1 MPRAPRKEDD
11 LKHFSEARI
20 LVVDDEPEVLA
31 AYGHVFS
38 GIVAKAEDELAT
50 IADELFEPASTTS
63 GIATTV
69 AGIDLCRQGDEALRR
84 FEARHGEKSQYPIAF
99 IDMRMPPG
107 MNGLETAKRLR
118 QLSPD
123 INIVV
128 VTGYSDHPPHQIAA
142 EVGGADRFF
151 YLVKPFNP
159 DELLQLA
166 TALVHRWNSEKIA
179 AAALSQ
185 REARTLELEKE
196 IGQLR
201 AQVKEKPEP
210 AKSNAFVIDSP
221 DSLSLSDLPP
231 AEARDLAFREGRAAF
246 GRRDGLAFCPYSAL
260 KQPELFL
267 SWVAGYRS
275 LGNEA

>member
-1 MPRAPRKEDD
+1 MPGREDH
-11 LKHFSEARI
+11 LSHFAEARI
-20 LVVDDEPEVLA
+20 LVVDDEPDLLA
-31 AYGHVFS
+31 AYGQVFG
-38 GIVAKAEDELAT
+38 GIVAKANDELA
-50 IADELFEPASTTS
+50 ALEDELFESVSEEPAIGTT
-63 GIATTV
+63 I
-69 AGIDLCRQGDEALRR
+69 AGIDLCRQGDEALRW
-84 FEARHGEKSQYPIAF
+84 FEARQGEISQYPIAF

-107 MNGLETAKRLR
+107 INGLETAKRLR

-166 TALVHRWNSEKIA
+166 TALIHRWNSDKMA
-179 AAALSQ
+179 VAALSE
-185 REARTLELEKE
+185 REAKTLELERE
-196 IGQLR
+196 IAQLR
-201 AQVKEKPEP
+201 AQVKAKPEP
-210 AKSNAFVIDSP
+210 PESNAVVIDRP
-221 DSLSLSDLPP
+221 DSVFLSALPP
-231 AEARDLAFREGRAAF
+231 PEARDVAFREGKAAY

-267 SWVAGYRS
+267 SWVSGYRS
-275 LGNEA
+275 LDNDA